1 MTSASRPDV
10 RRSIEPTDVVAVGDV
25 HARFDHLVAI
35 ASRVP
40 LAPILQVGDL
50 TGGGS
55 PIRPEA
61 GLPAQGNEPAAGDGP
76 EARAQAE
83 PTLWSRLHWV
93 PGNREDPSLLHLGN
107 RLRPGQ
113 LLRIGAITIAGL
125 GGVYCPGRSRS
136 PRSTWPWPDDPRC
149 YSVDD
154 IETLLHMEARPVILL
169 AHDVPPAVLDGRGDA
184 NIARLVDALRPAV
197 FLGGHHHRF
206 AHARLGDTE
215 AFALPRA
222 SKGYL
227 ELHFQGAALRGWLLR
242 ELTPARPPRRRT
254 AERR

>member
-1 MTSASRPDV
+1 MTRTSRSDV
-10 RRSIEPTDVVAVGDV
+10 PHPTATTVVVAVGDV
-25 HARFDHLVAI
+25 HARFDHLVAV
-35 ASRVP
+35 ARRVP
-40 LAPILQVGDL
+40 SAPILQVGDL

-55 PIRPEA
+55 PVRSGA
-61 GLPAQGNEPAAGDGP
+61 GLSLLGNERPASDGP
-76 EARAQAE
+76 GAYARVE
-83 PTLWSRLHWV
+83 PTVWSRLHWV
-93 PGNREDPSLLHLGN
+93 PGNREEPSLLHLGN

-113 LLRIGAITIAGL
+113 LLRIGAITVAGL

-136 PRSTWPWPDDPRC
+136 SRSTWPWPDDPRC

-154 IETLLHMEARPVILL
+154 VETLLHMGARPVVLL

-222 SKGYL
+222 SNGYL

-242 ELTPARPPRRRT
+242 TLTPARPPRRRT
-254 AERR
+254 VERR